1 MAGTQMSLGQHLPS
15 HCDEL
20 VNLVDG
26 LSIKGAAV
34 RRQQAIEHALLI
46 GKPGIKMDPK
56 TDTAGLPVP
65 DGRKGEDKEITN
77 DVSSINNQDVNAEIA
92 SDFLHHAR
100 ICRTHQDFQAGWRSK
115 QPSKLEAYIKG
126 KELGIV
132 RWPADADSS
141 GPGIEAWVPDG
152 EWPLPGSANPNPS
165 PNIDSSKN
173 TPNSVKSVG
182 EPYRMV
188 LREQSTNFPP
198 LPSPTGHR
206 DQPKWRAPQVLLPKK
221 TPEDGSRG
229 QAKGSAS
236 KGITSQLP
244 VPNQTLENESSG
256 RAEGSASYSRV
267 PGNHHYNE
275 RLATNSSDFLS
286 KATATLNNL
295 RQPISSQARSPLS
308 TERTGEAASSQIP
321 QTTASPAGH
330 KPTITMQQEPAHAS
344 VPDKDESQDVAG
356 SVQENAESYLSVEPV
371 RGQGDENRLSSIP
384 ESMFFEYAYNG
395 EDASFASEVIFEG
408 RRPKNP
414 YKGPRV
420 TRNLVPGWEGVE
432 GPVYEPGQLVGWDG
446 NWQEAPVEWDR
457 RDLYDYTAKEHQNNV
472 KNFIDDRYEQ
482 YMAGRCPPIEVTTD
496 PLFKSGRAL
505 AAGFPYF
512 AKPINEEEHHH
523 LPPEDPYSQGKLTK
537 TAAMSIEN
545 YLRVHEKRLKE
556 QENRDHAAA
565 ERKKAAK
572 AQRAEQQAR
581 EQALAE
587 AAAAPNPYEPKLNIF
602 IRPAEPKDLPQ
613 ICEIHNYYVRTSA
626 VTGERVELTEREWRT
641 RFDTCQEDKFP
652 FLVAILARHSKMNRR
667 QGRTEKVVGFTYIED
682 FAGELTMWGHTCEL
696 QIFVDYKY
704 LHQGVGKNLM
714 DCILR
719 GVNPNYQAR
728 NAVAFHFTPGQNDR
742 YEGGGERVISNIIF
756 PLPYTA
762 EEDEHAQW
770 VGQWLDH
777 EFGFKLQGL
786 LVGIGRVQKWGRRV
800 NLAYYVAET
809 GASI

>member
-1 MAGTQMSLGQHLPS
+1 MATIQASNPAKPLAYTGIQLP
-15 HCDEL
+15 
-20 VNLVDG
+20 N
-26 LSIKGAAV
+26 SI
-34 RRQQAIEHALLI
+34 
-46 GKPGIKMDPK
+46 
-56 TDTAGLPVP
+56 
-65 DGRKGEDKEITN
+65 
-77 DVSSINNQDVNAEIA
+77 
-92 SDFLHHAR
+92 
-100 ICRTHQDFQAGWRSK
+100 
-115 QPSKLEAYIKG
+115 QPNKLEAYIKG

-132 RWPADADSS
+132 RWPGGPADANPS
-141 GPGIEAWVPDG
+141 GPGIEAWVQDG
-152 EWPLPGSANPNPS
+152 EWPLPRSSANPDPS
-165 PNIDSSKN
+165 QNIDSEKN
-173 TPNSVKSVG
+173 KPNSVPLPYNSVA

-188 LREQSTNFPP
+188 LRDQSTNFPP

-206 DQPKWRAPQVLLPKK
+206 DGGQTTIAKEQPKWRAPQLLLPKQA
-221 TPEDGSRG
+221 PEDESR
-229 QAKGSAS
+229 
-236 KGITSQLP
+236 
-244 VPNQTLENESSG
+244 E

-267 PGNHHYNE
+267 PVNHHYNE

-308 TERTGEAASSQIP
+308 TERTGEEASSQIP
-321 QTTASPAGH
+321 QTTASPAG
-330 KPTITMQQEPAHAS
+330 PGLSITMQQEPAPAS
-344 VPDKDESQDVAG
+344 VQDNNKSQDVAG
-356 SVQENAESYLSVEPV
+356 SVQESAESYPSNKPV

-384 ESMFFEYAYNG
+384 ESMFFEHAYNG

-414 YKGPRV
+414 YKGPQV
-420 TRNLVPGWEGVE
+420 TRNLIPGWEGVE

-505 AAGFPYF
+505 AAGLPYF

-537 TAAMSIEN
+537 TAAMSVEN

-581 EQALAE
+581 EQAIAE
-587 AAAAPNPYEPKLNIF
+587 AAATPNPYEPKLNIF

-704 LHQGVGKNLM
+704 LHQGIGKNLM

-728 NAVAFHFTPGQNDR
+728 SAVAFHFTPGHNDR

-786 LVGIGRVQKWGRRV
+786 LVGIGRVQKWGRR
-800 NLAYYVAET
+800 
-809 GASI
+809 